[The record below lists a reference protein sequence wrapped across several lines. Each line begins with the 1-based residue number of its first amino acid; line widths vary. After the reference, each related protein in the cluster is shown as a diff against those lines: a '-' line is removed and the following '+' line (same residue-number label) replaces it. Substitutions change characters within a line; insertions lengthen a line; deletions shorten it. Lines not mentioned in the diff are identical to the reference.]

1 MMGKAVQDA
10 INEQIQYELY
20 SAYVY
25 LAMSAYCEEQSLPG
39 FAKWLRFQAQ
49 EEVGHAM
56 KLFDHLVERGAHIE
70 LRALDAPSGTFASPL
85 DVFEKALAHER
96 HVTERIHRLYELAV
110 REKDYPAQ
118 VMLQWFIEEQVEEEQ
133 NTGAMVDALKRI
145 GDDGA
150 ALVMLDREAGARSSA
165 D

>member
-25 LAMSAYCEEQSLPG
+25 LSMSAYCEEQSLPG
-39 FAKWLRFQAQ
+39 FAKWLRLQAQ

-56 KLFDHLVERGAHIE
+56 KLFDHLVERGAHVE
-70 LRALDAPSGTFASPL
+70 LRAVDAPPDGYASPR
-85 DVFEKALAHER
+85 DAFEKALAHEQ

-150 ALVMLDREAGARSSA
+150 ALVLLDREAGARSSA